1 MKYSTELAT
10 VERLTTEQK
19 EKLER
24 MHHDWSDQLTI
35 NEAARV
41 ELKRENE
48 ILYEEK
54 LSTESQLLTWK
65 KYERF

>member
-1 MKYSTELAT
+1 
-10 VERLTTEQK
+10 
-19 EKLER
+19 
-24 MHHDWSDQLTI
+24 MHRDWSDQLTI

-48 ILYEEK
+48 ILYEER

-65 KYERF
+65 KYEHFWL